1 MLRYDPSVV
10 AAADTGQAVSDVHAA
25 PGPSLRFAAQE
36 LNMNTMLALTALAI
50 LFVKG
55 AAILAMA
62 YAGARLAIR
71 HGRRAKAR

>member
-1 MLRYDPSVV
+1 
-10 AAADTGQAVSDVHAA
+10 
-25 PGPSLRFAAQE
+25 
-36 LNMNTMLALTALAI
+36 MNTMLALTALAI

-71 HGRRAKAR
+71 QERRAKAR